1 MLKNFTVP
9 NFRMPLFQMDHSF
22 RAKPMRLQ
30 RGRVITYKNKEFLD
44 EIYGKIKLFEAIFFI
59 LTRSPVPLTTIFF

>member
-30 RGRVITYKNKEFLD
+30 RGRVITCKNKEFLD
-44 EIYGKIKLFEAIFFI
+44 EFYDKIKLFWAIFFM
-59 LTRSPVPLTTIFF
+59 LTRRPAPVTTIFF

>member
-1 MLKNFTVP
+1 
-9 NFRMPLFQMDHSF
+9 MDHSF